1 MKLIFSG
8 RKNPM
13 TKRIGILTAG
23 SDCPGLNATIRGF
36 GKAARNTHGMTL
48 VGFRDGFRGMLS
60 NHVVELS
67 GDALSNIL
75 TAGGTILGTSRDVP
89 HAIKENGKLVD
100 KTSTI
105 VDVYKSNKLDALI
118 CIGGRETQEAALRLK
133 QLDLKVLTLPKSA
146 DNDVPMTDKTIGFDT
161 AKNIATEAIDRLHS
175 TANSNHRIIIVEIM
189 GREVGWL
196 TLGAGLA
203 SGADVI
209 LIPEI
214 PYNIEKISE
223 AILQRN
229 KAGKMFSIV
238 AVAEGANS
246 SELVA
251 FFERSMKI
259 NRTVHEGQALEASKQ
274 RMAELKKKYTGQTL
288 LLANRLE
295 ETTGIESRITILGY
309 LLRGGAPSAR
319 DRLLATH
326 LGTHAA
332 DLIAEDKYGVMVSYQ
347 NGQSVCVPLEDVAG
361 QEKPVPSDHPWI
373 IAARHVGTVLGD

>member
-1 MKLIFSG
+1 MAK
-8 RKNPM
+8 KV
-13 TKRIGILTAG
+13 GILTAG
-23 SDCPGLNATIRGF
+23 SDCPGLNATIRAF

-48 VGFRDGFRGMLS
+48 IGFRDGFRGLIKDRT
-60 NHVVELS
+60 VDLG

-89 HAIKENGKLVD
+89 HQFMVDGEKVD
-100 KTSTI
+100 KTDQA
-105 VDVYKSNKLDALI
+105 VAVYKQNGLDALV
-118 CIGGRETQEAALRLK
+118 CIGSMETQETANRLRKAGLN
-133 QLDLKVLTLPKSA
+133 LLTIPKSA
-146 DNDVPMTDKTIGFDT
+146 NNDVPMTDATIGFDT
-161 AKNIATEAIDRLHS
+161 AQDIATEAIDRLHS

-189 GREVGWL
+189 GRDVGWL
-196 TLGAGLA
+196 TLGSGVA

-214 PYNIEKISE
+214 PYDIGKISE
-223 AILQRN
+223 AILERN

-251 FFERSMKI
+251 FFERSAKI
-259 NRTVHEGQALEASKQ
+259 NRKVHSDEAQEASSE

-319 DRLLATH
+319 DRILATH
-326 LGTHAA
+326 LGSCAA
-332 DLIAEDKYGVMVSYQ
+332 DFVAENEFGVMVAYRNSDA
-347 NGQSVCVPLEDVAG
+347 VPVPLEDVVG
-361 QEKPVPSDHPWI
+361 KEKPVPLDHPWI
-373 IAARHVGTVLGD
+373 IGARHVGTVMGD